1 MDTRGN
7 GEPALPIGRY
17 FATMVALITSAAEGI
32 GRNVMACESTSNVSN
47 RPLRIL
53 SVINRTSYTHELITV
68 SGEFGVNLCADTQV
82 DLSSFA
88 GNSHGRDVEKLA
100 DPRFA
105 ECVYLA
111 KRIGAPMLRG
121 CLINLECVVEQTID
135 LGTHT
140 GFVGRA
146 VAGKVDRDARPLLY
160 HQGRYFELGAHIAK
174 PAEAGREPVAS
185 LAGGPAGG
193 QS

>member
-1 MDTRGN
+1 
-7 GEPALPIGRY
+7 
-17 FATMVALITSAAEGI
+17 MVALITSAAEGI
-32 GRNVMACESTSNVSN
+32 GHNVMACESTSTVSM

-53 SVINRTSYTHELITV
+53 SVIERTCYTHELVTA
-68 SGEFGVNLCADTQV
+68 SGEFGVNLCADKQA

-88 GNSHGRDVEKLA
+88 GNSHGRDVAKLA

-105 ECVYLA
+105 EHVYPA

-121 CLINLECVVEQTID
+121 CVINLECVVEQTID

-146 VAGKVDRDARPLLY
+146 VAGKVNRDARPLLY
-160 HQGRYFELGAHIAK
+160 HQGRYFGLGAHIAK
-174 PAEAGREPVAS
+174 SAEAGREPAASVATGS
-185 LAGGPAGG
+185 AGGL
-193 QS
+193 S